1 MIQKLIMNKNTYM
14 YYIPLWQIVINMKTQ
29 LKKGEILTWVLQRVK
44 TTIPGE
50 LYISLSQCM

>member
-44 TTIPGE
+44 TTIPSAHQGN
-50 LYISLSQCM
+50 SV